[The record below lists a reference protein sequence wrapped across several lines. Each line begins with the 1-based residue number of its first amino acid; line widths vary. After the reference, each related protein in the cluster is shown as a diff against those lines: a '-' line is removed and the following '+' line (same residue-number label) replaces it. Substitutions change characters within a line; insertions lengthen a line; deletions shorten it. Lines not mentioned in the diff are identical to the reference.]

1 MAFLNILFSLIT
13 AIAVCAFI
21 VGLIK
26 PSVFKI
32 KGKPLNRKT
41 ASLYTWGIAIVASL
55 LSSLTMSD
63 QQKAEEKIQQEQYI
77 SQKNTEKQIEK
88 APQVIEVEKRESLPS
103 EEHRRDPVSCMRS
116 AGIDSNNPND
126 NVSMEQLAQVDKCLG
141 LSN

>member
-63 QQKAEEKIQQEQYI
+63 
-77 SQKNTEKQIEK
+77 
-88 APQVIEVEKRESLPS
+88 
-103 EEHRRDPVSCMRS
+103 RDGS
-116 AGIDSNNPND
+116 GNLNN
-126 NVSMEQLAQVDKCLG
+126 SYK
-141 LSN
+141 

>member
-41 ASLYTWGIAIVASL
+41 ASLYTWGIALVASL

-63 QQKAEEKIQQEQYI
+63 QQKAEEKNTTRTVYL
-77 SQKNTEKQIEK
+77 SKNTEEQIEK
-88 APQVIEVEKRESLPS
+88 VPQVIEVEKRESLPS
-103 EEHRRDPVSCMRS
+103 EERRRDPVSCMRS
-116 AGIDSNNPND
+116 AGINSNNPND

>member
-1 MAFLNILFSLIT
+1 MAFLNTLFLLIN
-13 AIAVCAFI
+13 AIAVFAFI

-63 QQKAEEKIQQEQYI
+63 QQKAEEKTQQEQYI
-77 SQKNTEKQIEK
+77 SQKNTEEQIEK
-88 APQVIEVEKRESLPS
+88 IPQVIEVEKRESLPS
-103 EEHRRDPVSCMRS
+103 EERRRDPVSCMRS
-116 AGIDSNNPND
+116 AGINSNNPND